1 VRIFL
6 QCFAFSLWVCSLNAT
21 PAPNF
26 TITTSDGVSRNLYAD
41 YVNQQKLV
49 VIEAFFTTCPPCN
62 AHAADWQALYQSMQ
76 AAYPGK
82 VEFIM
87 LSTQSFDKNTNVATY
102 KTTKG
107 LTMLGAGEN
116 GGSLTALEPYTTGQ
130 FGDFLGTHPD
140 TAPVIVVAMALL
152 LGAFCGLLNGILVA
166 YGRVPSIIVT
176 LGTLALFRTFLVEY
190 SDARTI
196 TTESLPKW
204 LVDLPQQTLI
214 SVGGFDLKI
223 IVALALVAAAIFWL
237 VLTRIRA
244 ARKFYAVGSNPDAAM
259 FAGINAARV
268 VLTAFV
274 LSGMMAGL
282 GGFIFLAKFGNITVV
297 AGLGFELKSVAAVVV
312 GGVNIFGGSGSIIGV
327 VLGSVLVDVID
338 NSLIRWAIISEFWR
352 EALLGLLIMAA
363 VAADTFMTRGLG
375 RLKGRGE

>member
-1 VRIFL
+1 MISWFRTLHPQTLRLVAL
-6 QCFAFSLWVCSLNAT
+6 ALVL
-21 PAPNF
+21 
-26 TITTSDGVSRNLYAD
+26 L
-41 YVNQQKLV
+41 LV
-49 VIEAFFTTCPPCN
+49 VLFFSSQIDSYFSPRMVNRIATSVAVILPI
-62 AHAADWQALYQSMQ
+62 AIGQALVVMTRNIDLSVGSVVGIV
-76 AAYPGK
+76 AYL
-82 VEFIM
+82 I
-87 LSTQSFDKNTNVATY
+87 
-102 KTTKG
+102 
-107 LTMLGAGEN
+107 
-116 GGSLTALEPYTTGQ
+116 
-130 FGDFLGTHPD
+130 GDFLGTHPD

-204 LVDLPQQTLI
+204 LVDLPQLTLI

-375 RLKGRGE
+375 RL